1 VADAAALAS
10 RLGPGGK
17 GQFCFRCGAPGAVAL
32 VEGGFERYR
41 CPRGHVEDRCFLFD
55 GRARFSLGPQGLVH
69 ESVGALVVR
78 DGRLLLFERCKYP
91 PGWTIPA
98 GHLEEEADPGREMR
112 REVGEEVGLEVTA
125 ARAVWEDAP
134 RLLADRCRRGA
145 DWHRWHL
152 FLVEAQGEPRLG
164 DEGVRF
170 GWFTPAETRA
180 LDLIAPVRAIL
191 GDATVA
197 RLLPQAGVP

>member
-1 VADAAALAS
+1 VADLAALLS

-32 VEGGFERYR
+32 VEAGFERYR
-41 CPRGHVEDRCFLFD
+41 CPLGHIEDRCFLFD
-55 GRARFSLGPQGLVH
+55 GRARFSLGPLGLVH

-78 DGRLLLFERCKYP
+78 AGRLLLFERCKYP

-98 GHLEEEADPGREMR
+98 GHLEVDADPEQEMR
-112 REVGEEVGLEVTA
+112 REVGEEVGLEVTS
-125 ARAVWEDAP
+125 ARAVWDDAP
-134 RLLADRCRRGA
+134 RLLADSCRRGA
-145 DWHRWHL
+145 DWHAWHL
-152 FLVEAQGEPRLG
+152 FLAGADGEPRLG

-170 GWFTPAETRA
+170 GWFTLAEART

-191 GDATVA
+191 DDAA
-197 RLLPQAGVP
+197 AGRLLRLSDVL